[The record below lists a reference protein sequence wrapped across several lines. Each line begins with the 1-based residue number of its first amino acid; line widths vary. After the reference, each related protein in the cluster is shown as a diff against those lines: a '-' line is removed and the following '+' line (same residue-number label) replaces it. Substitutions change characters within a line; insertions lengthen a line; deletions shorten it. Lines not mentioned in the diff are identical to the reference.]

1 MKLQVL
7 LFDTMSQTKLIVET
21 LKQELRKQG
30 ITYRRVAQTLGLS
43 EASVK
48 RLFAENS
55 FTLERIG
62 QVCELLHLEISD
74 LIHQMEKNVDL
85 IDQLSLEQENDLVSD
100 IKLMLM
106 AHFLMN
112 KLEFSEIV
120 DTYDISETEGIR
132 LLARLDRMKIIELQ
146 PGNRVRL
153 MISKN
158 FQLIPGGPIQL
169 LYAQHLQSEFFNSSF
184 NHGGEYRIYV
194 SGMFSRDANAEVI
207 RKIKRLTEDVHELRD
222 DSDNLP
228 LEERFGCSLIMAI
241 RPWEPKIFDELR
253 RQPNQKTF

>member
-1 MKLQVL
+1 
-7 LFDTMSQTKLIVET
+7 MSQTKLIVET